1 MSTLKKQ
8 KSKPPAKAPPRSLYT
23 KEKARRICEAIA
35 EGGQINSIARELGV
49 GRRTIY
55 AWQAKHPQFK
65 ADMADARALHLDYLQ
80 DRIRELCAALHEIAG
95 SGRETARLE
104 IEAAKIEIDAVKW
117 ELCKLLPR
125 KYGDKSQMEITGKDG
140 AALLPEHT
148 REQDAAF
155 AALIAAAQAK
165 TPPPRSTSD

>member
-1 MSTLKKQ
+1 MKKT
-8 KSKPPAKAPPRSLYT
+8 KPPAKVLPLSLYT
-23 KEKARRICEAIA
+23 EEKARRICDAIA
-35 EGGQINSIARELGV
+35 EGGQINSIARELGI

-55 AWQAKHPQFK
+55 GWQSKHPQFK

-80 DRIRELCAALHEIAG
+80 DRIRELCTTLHEIAA

-104 IEAAKIEIDAVKW
+104 LDAAKIEIDAVKW
-117 ELCKLLPR
+117 ELSKLLP
-125 KYGDKSQMEITGKDG
+125 KQYGDKSQMEITGKDG

-165 TPPPRSTSD
+165 TPPRTASD